1 MPFFILE
8 KIIQIQPV
16 ILSGGSGTRL
26 WPLSRAG
33 YPKQLQVLHGDG
45 TLLQQTATRLAGA
58 PKFAAP
64 MVICNDDQRFLIAE
78 QLREANITPAM
89 IILEPVARSTAPAI
103 AIAALVA
110 AIPAET
116 VLVVMPA
123 DHYIE
128 DKVAFQAAI
137 NQAATAAMAGHLM
150 TLGIKPTTPHT
161 GYGYIERGTALP
173 QSPDA
178 YHVARFKEK
187 PDAATAE
194 AYCASG
200 KYLWNSGIFVFR
212 ADVFLATLERL
223 QPDMVAA
230 CRQALAQG
238 KRDLDF
244 LRLDGVAF
252 ARAPNLSVDYAV
264 MEHADNAGVLPVAF
278 DWSDVGG
285 WAALWQLGA
294 KDTLGNVT
302 KGDVM
307 LHDVK
312 NSYVRADRR
321 LVTVLGLDNVVVVET
336 ADALFVADMKRVD
349 EVKELVARLKLKN
362 RSEAQ
367 SHERVWRPWG
377 FYEQLD
383 YGARF
388 QVKQIMVKPGGQLSL
403 QMHHHR
409 AEHWVVVSGTAKVTV
424 GEQVN
429 LLGPNETS
437 YIPIGVKHR
446 LENPGKVPLYL
457 IEVQSGDYLGED
469 DIVRL
474 EDVYR
479 RG

>member
-1 MPFFILE
+1 M
-8 KIIQIQPV
+8 QIQPV

-33 YPKQLQVLHGDG
+33 YPKQLQELHGEG
-45 TLLQQTATRLAGA
+45 TLLQQAATRLADGEDFMA
-58 PKFAAP
+58 PL
-64 MVICNDDQRFLIAE
+64 VVCNDDQRFLIAE
-78 QLREANITPAM
+78 QLREAGITPAM
-89 IILEPVARSTAPAI
+89 IVLEPVARSTGPAL
-103 AIAALVA
+103 AVAALTA
-110 AIPAET
+110 ENPAQT
-116 VLVVMPA
+116 VLVAMPA
-123 DHYIE
+123 DHFIE
-128 DKVAFQAAI
+128 NKAAFQAAI
-137 NQAATAAMAGHLM
+137 RQAAAAAMAGSLM
-150 TLGIKPTTPHT
+150 TLGVKPAGPHT
-161 GYGYIERGTALP
+161 GYGYIETGAALAAAEG
-173 QSPDA
+173 A

-194 AYCASG
+194 AYLATG

-212 ADVFLATLERL
+212 ADVYLATLERL
-223 QPDMVAA
+223 QPEMVAA
-230 CRQALAQG
+230 CRKALAQG

-252 ARAPNLSVDYAV
+252 ARAPNLSIDYAV
-264 MEHADNAGVLPVAF
+264 MEYADNAGVLPVDF
-278 DWSDVGG
+278 GWSDVGG
-285 WAALWQLGA
+285 WGALWELGA
-294 KDTLGNVT
+294 KDSAGNVT
-302 KGDVM
+302 NGDVM

-312 NSYVRADRR
+312 NSYVRADKR

-336 ADALFVADMKRVD
+336 ADALLVADMRRVD
-349 EVKELVARLKLKN
+349 EVKELVAQLRRKN
-362 RSEAQ
+362 RNEEH

-383 YGARF
+383 RGDRF

-424 GEQVN
+424 GADAN
-429 LLGPNETS
+429 LLGPNETA
-437 YIPIGVKHR
+437 YIPIGVTHR
-446 LENPGKVPLYL
+446 LENPGIVPLYL

-479 RG
+479 RAG